1 MHYSSSFYLP
11 VIGPNI
17 FNSTYDKTEALKYL
31 ISIYEISQGRE
42 TIIPYL
48 SQIFLQFRDSVLA
61 TNDNYIGIQR
71 LSKLSDRMNEG
82 LNEYRFSC
90 LGLPGYCRHLKYNF
104 DIKNICFP
112 HSSVGKES
120 ACNAGDP
127 GSIPGSGRS
136 TREGIGY
143 PFQHSWASLV
153 WLSW

>member
-48 SQIFLQFRDSVLA
+48 SRIFSQFRDSVLA

-82 LNEYRFSC
+82 LNEYRFRC
-90 LGLPGYCRHLKYNF
+90 LGLPGFCRHLKYNF
-104 DIKNICFP
+104 DIKKYLLP
-112 HSSVGKES
+112 S
-120 ACNAGDP
+120 
-127 GSIPGSGRS
+127 
-136 TREGIGY
+136 
-143 PFQHSWASLV
+143 
-153 WLSW
+153 